1 MRRDQ
6 ESGKGEREIQSD
18 TGETEAE
25 KSREERD
32 VCTHVSEEG
41 GRGTETER
49 YRQTE
54 MGWGA
59 GLVFMFEGGV
69 CLCFWSCGV
78 FLPVSSAGLFIIS
91 VPLCV
96 AGGLC
101 LSVRC
106 VYVPLLSSAASCG
119 DQVRFPAR
127 AV

>member
-1 MRRDQ
+1 M
-6 ESGKGEREIQSD
+6 K
-18 TGETEAE
+18 
-25 KSREERD
+25 EERD
-32 VCTHVSEEG
+32 TERYTERETKERDRETEK
-41 GRGTETER
+41 GRKPSRQRQTETER